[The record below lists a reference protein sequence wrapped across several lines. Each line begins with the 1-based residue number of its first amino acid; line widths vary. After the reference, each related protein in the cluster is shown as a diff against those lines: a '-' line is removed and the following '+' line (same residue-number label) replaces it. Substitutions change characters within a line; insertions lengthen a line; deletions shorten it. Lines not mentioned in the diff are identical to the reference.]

1 MERPKFKC
9 LDHLALKV
17 RDLEKSIDF
26 YVGLLGWRACR
37 RRPVRGS
44 RDFLHSWGSYL
55 FMSGIL
61 FISILLD

>member
-44 RDFLHSWGSYL
+44 RDFLPSWGVVL
-55 FMSGIL
+55 
-61 FISILLD
+61 